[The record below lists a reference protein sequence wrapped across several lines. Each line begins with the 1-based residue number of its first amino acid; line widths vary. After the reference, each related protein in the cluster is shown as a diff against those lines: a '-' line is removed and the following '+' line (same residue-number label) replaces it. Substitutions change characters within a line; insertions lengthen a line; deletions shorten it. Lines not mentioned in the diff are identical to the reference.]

1 MQPAQNIETS
11 LADRNNGRFV
21 LPIFLP
27 TGHTLP
33 TFSEGQCRQIEHVSG
48 IIKAAFQ
55 EDTEVRIELYV
66 QPIVFSA
73 VHPAGGANILL
84 QKWQNVNVPVR
95 AKRIT
100 I

>member
-1 MQPAQNIETS
+1 MQPIQNIETS
-11 LADRNNGRFV
+11 LADRNTGRFV

-33 TFSEGQCRQIEHVSG
+33 TFSEGQCRQIEYVSS
-48 IIKAAFQ
+48 IIKPHLK
-55 EDTEVRIELYV
+55 DTEMRNELDV
-66 QPIVFSA
+66 QTIVFSA
-73 VHPAGGANILL
+73 VHSAAKANILL